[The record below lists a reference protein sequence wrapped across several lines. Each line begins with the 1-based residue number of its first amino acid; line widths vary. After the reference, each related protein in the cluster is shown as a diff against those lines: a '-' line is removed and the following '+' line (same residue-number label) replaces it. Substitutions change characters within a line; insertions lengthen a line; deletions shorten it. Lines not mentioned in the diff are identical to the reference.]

1 MSDVNVLIT
10 SVDRAID
17 LLDKYKVE
25 LSDIHA
31 CGLFDLESTCELVRR
46 KAYENQNM
54 IESQEYC
61 MRDDCMDNED
71 CSDTELSSLYHRQK
85 AYDGLRAEV
94 VSACV
99 TKKDEWSSLHRKALS
114 VIDIGKNKMLEYI
127 HKLNDISIAG
137 EYSGQISSGNE
148 SDYYVVIVD
157 SKKYPQTAEHIKW
170 AVKKGL
176 PEFVTLGR
184 KEAAQRRKDS
194 LRSIKVSPIYDRDEW
209 PMACFEEG
217 GRGADVFFL
226 DRSDNRGS
234 GSSIRHQMSRIPN
247 GARIRIRIL

>member
-1 MSDVNVLIT
+1 MSDVNALIT

-46 KAYENQNM
+46 KSCENQNM
-54 IESQEYC
+54 VESQEYS
-61 MRDDCMDNED
+61 MRDDCMGDED
-71 CSDTELSSLYHRQK
+71 FTSSELFKLYHRQE
-85 AYDGLRAEV
+85 AYKELRAEV
-94 VSACV
+94 VSVCEA
-99 TKKDEWSSLHRKALS
+99 KKNEWSSEYRKALS
-114 VIDIGKNKMLEYI
+114 VIDVGRNTMFEYI
-127 HKLNDISIAG
+127 LKLNDISIVGA
-137 EYSGQISSGNE
+137 YSGQITSRNML
-148 SDYYVVIVD
+148 DYYVIIVD

-170 AVKKGL
+170 AVRKGL

-184 KEAAQRRKDS
+184 KEAAKRRKDS

-217 GRGADVFFL
+217 GSGADVFYL
-226 DRSDNRGS
+226 DRSDNRGA
-234 GSSIRHQMSRIPN
+234 GSSIRHQMNRIPN